1 MSVMKW
7 DPLKDLFYMEKNI
20 NKLIAA
26 SFKETD
32 NNWSPLVDIIENND
46 SIILIT
52 ELAGVY
58 EKDIEVTLSDGVLT
72 IKGIKYSPMDEYDND
87 ENCYKLE
94 RTYGKFTRSFAIPS
108 NIDTEAIKASLKDG
122 LLKIVLNKTNKN
134 NKKNIKI
141 YSNDK

>member
-1 MSVMKW
+1 MSIMKW

-72 IKGIKYSPMDEYDND
+72 IKGIKYSPMDEYNND

-94 RTYGKFTRSFAIPS
+94 RAYGKFTRSFAIPS
-108 NIDTEAIKASLKDG
+108 NIDTEVIKASLKDG

-141 YSNDK
+141 HSNDK

>member
-72 IKGIKYSPMDEYDND
+72 IKGIKYSPM
-87 ENCYKLE
+87 
-94 RTYGKFTRSFAIPS
+94 IMM
-108 NIDTEAIKASLKDG
+108 
-122 LLKIVLNKTNKN
+122 KIVIN
-134 NKKNIKI
+134 
-141 YSNDK
+141 